1 MKKTVSR
8 IMAALMVA
16 ALFVTSFAAAPK
28 ALAEDYV
35 LPEYIEFQRDNPG
48 YLPAEKDGVVYNFY
62 NDIRGFGVIMPY
74 IEWNGGA
81 SYAEQI
87 NLRNTA
93 KDAPDVYAVVNGME
107 HQLILD
113 GSLLDLTDH
122 LQEYAPHCWEM
133 VGEDVWNLIRKN
145 DPTGEGRIWY
155 VPKVFDYQRHGAMI
169 RQDWLDAVGKKMPTT
184 QDELVE
190 VLRAFKTGDP
200 NGNGIADEIPTGGR
214 QEARWMDFLF
224 YEYGIAMFEGYPGW
238 DIYDGELTYS
248 AVTKNMR
255 DALQWLSELYAEGLI
270 DTETLLNSKTD
281 WDGKVSADRVGIFYH
296 LPQTDYVRALNV
308 FNATG
313 HKAQFAVLP
322 AIDANGYE
330 GCGFY
335 QAVQSGDP
343 QYVVRYTEDKGRI
356 IACMKAID
364 LAYNMDYYMTIRL
377 GPEGMYH
384 KVLPDGTKEYIPEDK
399 MAQERM
405 PISVYDTV
413 SNAEIVCNMLEEVK
427 SEENAWAVDNSIR
440 NVKEIQQYGRVI
452 AGNNI
457 PSTIYEDYEDISDRT
472 LYVQYASKIIAGEW
486 PIEKFDEFVEKWYKS
501 GGTEVTERA
510 REWYAR
516 MTAE

>member
-1 MKKTVSR
+1 MKKSLSR
-8 IMAALMVA
+8 ILAAMLVA
-16 ALFVTSFAAAPK
+16 MLFATSFAAAPK

-62 NDIRGFGVIMPY
+62 KDILGFGVIMPY
-74 IEWNGGA
+74 IEWNGGTT
-81 SYAEQI
+81 YTEQL
-87 NLRNTA
+87 NLRIA
-93 KDAPDVYAVVNGME
+93 AGDAPDVYAVVNGME
-107 HQLILD
+107 NQLIND
-113 GSLLDLTDH
+113 GSILDLSV
-122 LQEYAPHCWEM
+122 LRE
-133 VGEDVWNLIRKN
+133 
-145 DPTGEGRIWY
+145 
-155 VPKVFDYQRHGAMI
+155 RHGILEIVDRLLA
-169 RQDWLDAVGKKMPTT
+169 RANRLV
-184 QDELVE
+184 ELVE
-190 VLRAFKTGDP
+190 VLRAFKNGDP

-214 QEARWMDFLF
+214 EEARWMDFLF

-238 DIYDGELTYS
+238 DLYDGQLTYS
-248 AVTKNMR
+248 AVTPNMR
-255 DALQWLSELYAEGLI
+255 DALQWLSKLYAEGLI
-270 DTETLLNSKTD
+270 DPETLFNDKTS

-308 FNATG
+308 YNATG
-313 HKAQFAVLP
+313 HKAQFAILP

-343 QYVVRYTEDKGRI
+343 QYVVNYTTDKGRI
-356 IACMKAID
+356 VASLKAID

-399 MAQERM
+399 LSQERM

-427 SEENAWAVDNSIR
+427 SEDNAWAVDNSIR

-457 PSTIYEDYEDISDRT
+457 PSTIYEDYEDISSRK
-472 LYVQYASKIIAGEW
+472 LYVEYASKIIAGEW
-486 PIEKFDEFVEKWYKS
+486 PIEKFDEFVDKWYKT

-510 REWYAR
+510 RAWYANL
-516 MTAE
+516 TK

>member
-1 MKKTVSR
+1 MKKSVTR
-8 IMAALMVA
+8 IMAACLA
-16 ALFVTSFAAAPK
+16 ALLFAAGFAAAPK
-28 ALAEDYV
+28 AQAEDYK

-62 NDIRGFGVIMPY
+62 KDILGFGVIMPY
-74 IEWNGGA
+74 IEWNGGTT
-81 SYAEQI
+81 YTQQL
-87 NLRNTA
+87 NLRIA
-93 KDAPDVYAVVNGME
+93 AGDAPDVYAVVNGME
-107 HQLILD
+107 NQLIND
-113 GSLLDLTDH
+113 GSILDLTDY

-133 VGEDVWNLIRKN
+133 VGEDVWNIIRKS
-145 DPTGEGRIWY
+145 DPTGQDRIWY

-169 RQDWLDAVGKKMPTT
+169 RQDWLDTLGLSMPKT

-190 VLRAFKTGDP
+190 VLRAFKNGDP

-214 QEARWMDFLF
+214 EEARWMDFLF

-238 DIYDGELTYS
+238 DLYNGELTYS
-248 AVTKNMR
+248 AVTQNMK
-255 DALQWLSELYAEGLI
+255 DALQWIAKLYAEGLI
-270 DTETLLNSKTD
+270 DPETLFNDKTS

-308 FNATG
+308 YNATG

-343 QYVVRYTEDKGRI
+343 QYVVNYTTDKGRI
-356 IACMKAID
+356 IASLKAID

-399 MAQERM
+399 LAQERM

-440 NVKEIQQYGRVI
+440 NVKDIQQYGRVI

-457 PSTIYEDYEDISDRT
+457 PSTIYEDYEDISSRK
-472 LYVQYASKIIAGEW
+472 LYVEYASKIIAGEW
-486 PIEKFDEFVEKWYKS
+486 PIEKFDEFVEKWYKN
-501 GGTEVTERA
+501 GGKEVTERA
-510 REWYAR
+510 RAWYANL
-516 MTAE
+516 TE

>member
-1 MKKTVSR
+1 MKKSLSR
-8 IMAALMVA
+8 IMAAILVA
-16 ALFVTSFAAAPK
+16 MLFATSFAAAPK

-62 NDIRGFGVIMPY
+62 KDILGFGVIMPY
-74 IEWNGGA
+74 IEWNGGTT
-81 SYAEQI
+81 YTEQL
-87 NLRNTA
+87 NLRIA
-93 KDAPDVYAVVNGME
+93 AGDAPDVYAVVNGME
-107 HQLILD
+107 NQLIND
-113 GSLLDLTDH
+113 GSILDLTDY

-133 VGEDVWNLIRKN
+133 VGEDVWNIIRKS
-145 DPTGEGRIWY
+145 DPTGQDRIWY

-169 RQDWLDAVGKKMPTT
+169 RQDWLDKLGLKMPTT

-200 NGNGIADEIPTGGR
+200 NGNGVADEIPTGGR
-214 QEARWMDFLF
+214 EEARWMDFLF

-238 DIYDGELTYS
+238 DLYDGELTYS
-248 AVTKNMR
+248 AVTPNMR

-270 DTETLLNSKTD
+270 DPETLFNDKTS

-308 FNATG
+308 YNATG
-313 HKAQFAVLP
+313 HKAQFAILP

-343 QYVVRYTEDKGRI
+343 QYVVNYTTDKGRI
-356 IACMKAID
+356 VASLKAID

-399 MAQERM
+399 LAQERM

-413 SNAEIVCNMLEEVK
+413 SNAEIVCNMLEEIK
-427 SEENAWAVDNSIR
+427 SEDNAWAVDNSIR
-440 NVKEIQQYGRVI
+440 NVKDVQQYGRVI

-457 PSTIYEDYEDISDRT
+457 PSTIYEDYEDISSRK
-472 LYVQYASKIIAGEW
+472 LYVEYASKIIAGEW
-486 PIEKFDEFVEKWYKS
+486 PIEKFDEFVEKWYKT

-510 REWYAR
+510 RAWYANL
-516 MTAE
+516 TK